1 MNQIIYKQ
9 RNLANMPIIS
19 LIKVPSLEINSQG
32 KEIIRAKKLI
42 VHPPQTK
49 SRSLS
54 AHSNFR
60 SVFKIPKHKKDD
72 SKENSFI
79 SNNNSNENIAQDK
92 ERKMYFSSK
101 KPKDFMEIHFL
112 SEICHKMAK
121 EHVFLKNKLE
131 EQEKVLKS
139 YSVNKNSLVKSIVPR
154 INLSGYKVSPLR
166 GPVKHEEKNEELMTF
181 RPELTPA
188 KKQFRFPREIFSKK
202 LK

>member
-60 SVFKIPKHKKDD
+60 SVFKIPIHKKDD

-79 SNNNSNENIAQDK
+79 SNNN
-92 ERKMYFSSK
+92 
-101 KPKDFMEIHFL
+101 P
-112 SEICHKMAK
+112 
-121 EHVFLKNKLE
+121 
-131 EQEKVLKS
+131 
-139 YSVNKNSLVKSIVPR
+139 
-154 INLSGYKVSPLR
+154 
-166 GPVKHEEKNEELMTF
+166 
-181 RPELTPA
+181 
-188 KKQFRFPREIFSKK
+188 
-202 LK
+202 